1 MTGACF
7 LGIRP
12 AAAAAW
18 ASAASKRS
26 MWRRVARSEKAS
38 AVAAAAPK
46 ALTRAPAI
54 SAVEED
60 GFVRAAEMD
69 RQSPRALGIALGE
82 QGRAAGRLDHLQH
95 RVLGVGRI
103 AVEIK
108 PRRDAVQQAA
118 GEDADI
124 DVRRLHAAGR
134 PRYPA

>member
-1 MTGACF
+1 V
-7 LGIRP
+7 
-12 AAAAAW
+12 AAAR

-26 MWRRVARSEKAS
+26 MWRSVARSEKAS
-38 AVAAAAPK
+38 AVAAAAPR

-54 SAVEED
+54 LAVEED

-82 QGRAAGRLDHLQH
+82 QCRAARWLDHLQH
-95 RVLGVGRI
+95 RILGVGGI

-108 PRRDAVQQAA
+108 PCRDAVQQAA

-124 DVRRLHAAGR
+124 DVRRLHATGR
-134 PRYPA
+134 PRHPA